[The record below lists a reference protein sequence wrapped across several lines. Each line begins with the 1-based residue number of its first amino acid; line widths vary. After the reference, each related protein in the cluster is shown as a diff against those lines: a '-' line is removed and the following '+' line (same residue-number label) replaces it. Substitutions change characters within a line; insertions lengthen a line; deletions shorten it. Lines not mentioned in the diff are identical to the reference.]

1 MRQLQVRFHF
11 IDAIGRNLRIFTK
24 MQVIF
29 CVMSKL
35 CPILCGPISRLV
47 RLPGNLFIGVFR
59 VDFYAQGCGLWCEIL
74 HIQGLGHD
82 RGWSNRL
89 FGG

>member
-47 RLPGNLFIGVFR
+47 
-59 VDFYAQGCGLWCEIL
+59 
-74 HIQGLGHD
+74 
-82 RGWSNRL
+82 
-89 FGG
+89 